1 VKLKVVFTVIFLVLL
16 PVGFTACYRE
26 ILSTQDEHL
35 SAGVAP
41 VPVLHIVYETDKC
54 DKYPEHEPAK
64 YKYGPYAY
72 ESYTPYIYEPCPYE
86 YDPEYYTPE
95 YYVYEEAVRRPM
107 VALTFDDGP
116 SQYTNY
122 ILDVLEAHGARA
134 TFCVLGNRVANWADT
149 IRRMDYIGSEVIGHS
164 WNHRN
169 FTRLNEDEIK
179 QQILGT
185 SAAIEEVLG
194 FPPPPIV
201 RAPYGA
207 LNARARRVTRELGY
221 SFLNWSLDTEDWRH
235 RDAQH
240 LYDFIMEHAIDGSII
255 LMHDIRQPTA
265 DAMVYVIPGLIERGF
280 QLVTATELI
289 EYFEGEL
296 KPGVEYRGIR

>member
-1 VKLKVVFTVIFLVLL
+1 VKRKVVFAIIFLVLL
-16 PVGFTACYRE
+16 PAGLSACYRE
-26 ILSTQDEHL
+26 ILSAQDEHL
-35 SAGVAP
+35 AAGMAS
-41 VPVLHIVYETDKC
+41 VPVLHTDYETGE
-54 DKYPEHEPAK
+54 YPEYEPNK
-64 YKYGPYAY
+64 YEPYAY
-72 ESYTPYIYEPCPYE
+72 EPYIPYIYEPYPQEYE
-86 YDPEYYTPE
+86 PEYYT
-95 YYVYEEAVRRPM
+95 YEEPVRRPM

-116 SQYTNY
+116 SKYTNY

-134 TFCVLGNRVANWADT
+134 TFCVLGSRVENWADV
-149 IRRMDYIGSEVIGHS
+149 ILRIDYLGSEVVGHS

-169 FTRLNEDEIK
+169 FTRINEDEIK
-179 QQILGT
+179 RQILET
-185 SAAIEEVLG
+185 SAVIEEILG

-240 LYDFIMEHAIDGSII
+240 LYNFIMERAIDGSII

-265 DAMVYVIPGLIERGF
+265 DAMEYVVPSLIERGF